1 MPISLMVKL
10 ISGRPLRLSL
20 LRGRGRL
27 PPSIW
32 VSQSLITIRK
42 MKSQNLYHNLATN
55 TPPWLCDCGFCVF
68 VFVQKLKLIFNP
80 TLPTF
85 QFSLVQLNVVQLGT
99 VRGVVR
105 HAICSPHMQSTF
117 KQATKLN
124 YSLQIV
130 DIWVIYRICTN
141 ILLFSRQK

>member
-1 MPISLMVKL
+1 MIKL

-99 VRGVVR
+99 VRGVFGLQYAAHTCNQHSSR
-105 HAICSPHMQSTF
+105 PQS
-117 KQATKLN
+117 
-124 YSLQIV
+124 
-130 DIWVIYRICTN
+130 
-141 ILLFSRQK
+141 